1 MDSKRYDIVLK
12 HEEEVRRLN
21 VQRFRQKK
29 KQEKLEEVKGN
40 LNVSEGMTNNLGF
53 KLNSKGNLIYMNKG
67 KTQK

>member
-21 VQRFRQKK
+21 VQKFRQKK
-29 KQEKLEEVKGN
+29 KQEKLEELKGN
-40 LNVSEGMTNNLGF
+40 LTANEGMTNNLGF
-53 KLNSKGNLIYMNKG
+53 KLNSKGNLIYLNKG